1 MTDRTDKTDNTKK
14 AWLALSALC
23 LGFFMILLDTTIVNV
38 AIPRMLEDLNAS
50 LSDIIWVNSV
60 YLLTYAVP
68 LLISGRLGDRFGPR
82 RMFLFGLVL
91 FTLASLACGLSDSV
105 ELLIAARAV
114 QGLGAAAMTPQT
126 MAFITHLFPPSKR
139 GAPMGMWGAVAGV
152 ATVTGPLLGGVLVDG
167 LGWEWIFFVNVPV
180 GVIAVVM
187 TLALVPNWQPGHA
200 HRFDPLGIA
209 LFCVG
214 LFALVF
220 GIQEGQR
227 FDWGQVWGPLTIPML
242 IGGGLVLLVA
252 FVVWQLLNRSEPLL
266 PMRIFRHWNFS
277 LSNIAGMC
285 VGFAM
290 VGSFLPLTIYLQ
302 DVLGLTPI
310 RAGLLTAPMSLLSG
324 IVAPFAGRLSDRING
339 KWVAATGFALYA
351 TGISIIAVMAQ
362 ADTRPVTLIPAL
374 LVAGVGVGC
383 LFSPLANL
391 ATFGLAPRL
400 IGAGAGI
407 FNTSRQ
413 VGSVFG
419 SAAIGVLLQARMSIE
434 LPAAA
439 RTEAEVLPAQY
450 REPFV
455 DAMTKAAQSSGS
467 FTGTAEAKPPAGLPE
482 QVARQLEALAQ
493 SAFHHGFTS
502 ATKVSLLL
510 PVIVLGVGVLACLS
524 MTRKKAVA
532 PAHSGSKV
540 PVDA

>member
-1 MTDRTDKTDNTKK
+1 MTDNSRRS
-14 AWLALSALC
+14 WLALSALC

-38 AIPRMLEDLNAS
+38 AIPRMIEDLQAS

-60 YLLTYAVP
+60 YLLTYATP
-68 LLISGRLGDRFGPR
+68 LLVSGRLGDRFGPR
-82 RMFLFGLVL
+82 RIFLLGLVL
-91 FTLASLACGLSDSV
+91 FTLSSLACGLSNSV
-105 ELLIAARAV
+105 EALIAARAV

-152 ATVTGPLLGGVLVDG
+152 ATITGPLLGGVLVDG

-187 TLALVPNWQPGHA
+187 TLALVPNWRPAHA
-200 HRFDPLGIA
+200 HKFDPLGIF

-214 LFALVF
+214 LCALVF
-220 GIQEGQR
+220 GLQEGQR
-227 FDWGQVWGPLTIPML
+227 FDWGSVWGPVTIPML
-242 IGGGLVLLVA
+242 IGGGAVLLVL
-252 FVVWQLLNRSEPLL
+252 FVLWQRVNRAEPLL
-266 PMRIFRHWNFS
+266 PLQIFRHWNFS
-277 LSNIAGMC
+277 LSNIAGLC

-339 KWVAATGFALYA
+339 KWVAAAGFTLYA
-351 TGISIIAVMAQ
+351 TGIAVIAWQVSA
-362 ADTRPVTLIPAL
+362 TTSPTSLIPAL
-374 LVAGVGVGC
+374 LVCGVGVGC

-391 ATFGLAPRL
+391 ATFGLEPRL

-419 SAAIGVLLQARMSIE
+419 SAAIGVLLQARMTVE

-439 RTEAEVLPAQY
+439 RTDAAALPPQY
-450 REPFV
+450 RQPFI
-455 DAMTKAAQSSGS
+455 DAMTEAANSSGEFTGAAQAS
-467 FTGTAEAKPPAGLPE
+467 PPPGVPG
-482 QVARQLEALAQ
+482 QVARQLEALGQTVFA
-493 SAFHHGFTS
+493 HGFTS
-502 ATKVSLLL
+502 ATKFSLLL
-510 PVIVLGVGVLACLS
+510 PVAVLFVGVLACMV
-524 MTRKKAVA
+524 MTRKRPAA
-532 PAHSGSKV
+532 PAPTQSAPSV
-540 PVDA
+540 TVDA

>member
-1 MTDRTDKTDNTKK
+1 MTDSTRRS
-14 AWLALSALC
+14 WLALSALC

-38 AIPRMLEDLNAS
+38 AIPRMLEDLNAG
-50 LSDIIWVNSV
+50 LTDIIWVNSV
-60 YLLTYAVP
+60 YLLTYATP
-68 LLISGRLGDRFGPR
+68 LLVSGRLGDRFGPR
-82 RMFLFGLVL
+82 RIFLLGLVL
-91 FTLASLACGLSDSV
+91 FTLASLACGLSNSV
-105 ELLIAARAV
+105 EALIAARAV

-152 ATVTGPLLGGVLVDG
+152 ATIAGPLLGGVLVDG

-187 TLALVPNWQPGHA
+187 TLVLVPNWQPAHA

-214 LFALVF
+214 LCALVF

-227 FDWGQVWGPLTIPML
+227 FDWGQVWGPVTIPLL
-242 IGGGLVLLVA
+242 IGGGAVLLVA
-252 FVVWQLLNRSEPLL
+252 FVLWQRFNRAEPLL
-266 PMRIFRHWNFS
+266 PLRIFRHWNFS
-277 LSNIAGMC
+277 LSNIAGLC

-310 RAGLLTAPMSLLSG
+310 RAGLLTAPMSLMSG

-339 KWVAATGFALYA
+339 KWVAAAGFTLYA
-351 TGISIIAVMAQ
+351 AGISIIAFQ
-362 ADTRPVTLIPAL
+362 AEASTRPATLIPAM

-391 ATFGLAPRL
+391 ATFGLEPRL

-419 SAAIGVLLQARMSIE
+419 SAAIGVLLQARMTIE

-439 RTEAEVLPAQY
+439 RTEAAALPASY
-450 REPFV
+450 RQPFI
-455 DAMTKAAQSSGS
+455 DAMTTAAGS
-467 FTGTAEAKPPAGLPE
+467 TDSFAGAAPASTPAGVPA
-482 QVARQLEALAQ
+482 QVGRQLEALAQ
-493 SAFHHGFTS
+493 SAFQHGFTS
-502 ATKVSLLL
+502 ATKFSLLL
-510 PVIVLGVGVLACLS
+510 PVAVLFVGVLACLS
-524 MTRKKAVA
+524 MARRKPSPTPARSADPVA
-532 PAHSGSKV
+532 
-540 PVDA
+540 VDA

>member
-1 MTDRTDKTDNTKK
+1 MTEDTRRS
-14 AWLALSALC
+14 WLALSALC

-38 AIPRMLEDLNAS
+38 AIPRMIEDLDAS

-68 LLISGRLGDRFGPR
+68 LLVSGRLGDRFGPR
-82 RMFLFGLVL
+82 RMFLLGLVL
-91 FTLASLACGLSDSV
+91 FTLASLACGLSSSV
-105 ELLIAARAV
+105 EALIAARAV

-152 ATVTGPLLGGVLVDG
+152 ATITGPLLGGVLVDG
-167 LGWEWIFFVNVPV
+167 LGWEWIFFVNIPV

-187 TLALVPNWQPGHA
+187 TLALVPNWQPAHA

-214 LFALVF
+214 LCALVF
-220 GIQEGQR
+220 GLQEGQR
-227 FDWGQVWGPLTIPML
+227 FEWGAVWGPVTIPLL
-242 IGGGLVLLVA
+242 IGGGVVLLVA
-252 FVVWQLLNRSEPLL
+252 FVVWQRMNRAEPLL
-266 PMRIFRHWNFS
+266 PLRIFRHWNFS
-277 LSNIAGMC
+277 MSNIAGLC
-285 VGFAM
+285 IGFAM

-302 DVLGLTPI
+302 DVLGLSPI
-310 RAGLLTAPMSLLSG
+310 RAGLLTAPMSLMSG

-339 KWVAATGFALYA
+339 KWVAAAGFALYA
-351 TGISIIAVMAQ
+351 TGISIVAAQ
-362 ADTRPVTLIPAL
+362 ASATTRPLTLVPAL
-374 LVAGVGVGC
+374 LVGGVGVGC

-391 ATFGLAPRL
+391 ATFGLEPRL

-439 RTEAEVLPAQY
+439 RTEASALPAEY
-450 REPFV
+450 RQPFV
-455 DAMTKAAQSSGS
+455 DAMTKAANSSGEFAGATQAS
-467 FTGTAEAKPPAGLPE
+467 PPPGVPG

-493 SAFHHGFTS
+493 SAFEHGFTS
-502 ATKVSLLL
+502 ATKFSLLL
-510 PVIVLGVGVLACLS
+510 PVAVLFVGVLACLS
-524 MTRKKAVA
+524 MARKRPAPA
-532 PAHSGSKV
+532 PAHSEPSV
-540 PVDA
+540 TVDA